1 MMGMQQLKNELA
13 GFIEFD
19 DFTSV
24 LKSKAS
30 VQYPK
35 SRSKLDGFKTFGDAA
50 RKNLHLAFSNIPSEI
65 VTRENLLKEIEIF
78 SGISNKLEI
87 EEGLKEY
94 GLETFFKPSTE
105 NKPSLIIVISGNMG
119 FCGKYNRDVNFL
131 AEELIEELS
140 NKSKPYIITIGKKS
154 TEYFS
159 FSRQIPSD
167 NKFVF
172 PEKNEDEKKD
182 LSNYILK
189 KKILEPYLKR
199 EISQVFVIY
208 DSFDDKSEP
217 PRIQIKPVK
226 VKLLPLGKMEIK
238 KSDYLDRKMVFEPSP
253 LICISYLIREY
264 LFSLM
269 MSYFFEAETSE
280 NYARMIAMNQASEA
294 IKEAIDKKE
303 SEIRKT
309 RQTQIT
315 KELVEIISGAEAL
328 KNREK

>member
-1 MMGMQQLKNELA
+1 MGMQQLKNELA
-13 GFIEFD
+13 SLVELD

-24 LKSKAS
+24 LKSMAS
-30 VQYPK
+30 VKYPK
-35 SRSKLDGFKTFGDAA
+35 FRSKLDGFRIFGEAA
-50 RKNLHLAFSNIPSEI
+50 RENLLLAFSNIPPEI
-65 VTRENLLKEIEIF
+65 VTRENLLEEIKEF
-78 SGISNKLEI
+78 NGISNKLVI

-94 GLETFFKPSTE
+94 GLETFFKHSTE
-105 NKPSLIIVISGNMG
+105 IKPSLVIIISGNMG
-119 FCGKYNRDVNFL
+119 FCGKYNRDVNSI

-140 NKSKPYIITIGKKS
+140 TKCKPNIITIGKKS
-154 TEYFS
+154 GEYFS
-159 FSRQIPSD
+159 FSRQIPSE
-167 NKFVF
+167 NRFPF

-182 LSNYILK
+182 LSNKILK
-189 KKILEPYLKR
+189 NNILGPFLKR
-199 EISQVFVIY
+199 EISQVYVIY

-217 PRIQIKPVK
+217 PRVFVKPVK
-226 VKLLPLGKMEIK
+226 VKLLPLPKMEIK

-253 LICISYLIREY
+253 LICLSYLIRVY

-269 MSYFFEAETSE
+269 MSFFNEAETSE
-280 NYARMIAMNQASEA
+280 NFMRMIAMNQASEA

-303 SEIRKT
+303 SDIRKT